1 MKIYKSTFRQE
12 DGFFTSIKESLMEV
26 FTHRWFILLLIKK
39 QNKLMYQQDVL
50 SLLWMIVMPLIPM
63 TAYILLASIKVF
75 NKVDEM
81 PFVFYIVIGMFV
93 WMLMSTIVTKVMLSI
108 KKEKNIL
115 QTTRIPI
122 LVFMISKLG
131 EVLFDSFIRF
141 IAVVVLV
148 LWFQIDVSLLS
159 AALLFLCLIPIIL
172 ISFAIGAIS
181 AILDMIV
188 QDTRKVVD
196 IFFRY
201 GLFVSSVIFPFPTEG
216 ALGFIN
222 EFNIFNT
229 YINSIRDLLYYGYIS
244 NLSTFIYSSV
254 VGLILFVIALKTV
267 YVFDYKIREY
277 L

>member
-12 DGFFTSIKESLMEV
+12 DGFFASIRKSLMEV
-26 FTHRWFILLLIKK
+26 FVHRWFILLLIKK

-216 ALGFIN
+216 ILGFIN
-222 EFNIFNT
+222 EFNVFNT